1 MRLRERRKEIYI
13 LKPDTTEW
21 LLLGEMITPRSRSVI
36 LNYGYQM
43 MIIGGCD
50 RSCFAELFTPAQGR
64 TANYGNWVKQDGSF
78 SEVRQVTSW

>member
-1 MRLRERRKEIYI
+1 M
-13 LKPDTTEW
+13 KPKSSEW

-50 RSCFAELFTPAQGR
+50 RSCFAERFTPALGN
-64 TANYGNWVKQDGSF
+64 TKTYGNWVKQDGSF
-78 SEVRQVTSW
+78 SEVISII

>member
-1 MRLRERRKEIYI
+1 
-13 LKPDTTEW
+13 
-21 LLLGEMITPRSRSVI
+21 
-36 LNYGYQM
+36 M

-78 SEVRQVTSW
+78 SEVRQVTNWKMSNIIK